1 MAFRYG
7 MWDLVPRPGIYP
19 SLLCWEHSLSRWTT
33 REVLTVDDFN
43 CNGVLLQMLAGT
55 QKSQHMQSKPWKKCC
70 IPRTYKA
77 YQ

>member
-19 SLLCWEHSLSRWTT
+19 SLLRWEHSLCRWTT

-43 CNGVLLQMLAGT
+43 SMMDEAISVQPL
-55 QKSQHMQSKPWKKCC
+55 SE
-70 IPRTYKA
+70 
-77 YQ
+77 